1 MDAMEQLLGVSV
13 RASDAERARAVAALR
28 RHYAAGRLETDE
40 LEERVEAAY
49 GARWRGELRSLLR
62 DMPYE
67 LPIDRARV
75 TGGIDRFQRALLRM
89 HFAAWLVFN
98 TIMLAF
104 WAWTGGHSAAPIL
117 AIVATT
123 LLLGW
128 HARGSRS
135 LSRRLSGEAPRT
147 LPRRRLV

>member
-28 RHYAAGRLETDE
+28 RHYAAGRLETHE
-40 LEERVEAAY
+40 LEERVEGAY
-49 GARWRGELRSLLR
+49 SARWRGELRSLLR
-62 DMPYE
+62 DLPYE
-67 LPIDRARV
+67 LPIDRARM
-75 TGGIDRFQRALLRM
+75 TGGIDRFQRALLRL
-89 HFAAWLVFN
+89 HFAGWLVFN
-98 TIMLAF
+98 TIMLAV
-104 WAWTGGHSAAPIL
+104 WAWTGGHSAAPVL

-135 LSRRLSGEAPRT
+135 LSRRLGGAPARA
-147 LPRRRLV
+147 LPPRRLV